1 MNMSDYNICWD
12 SQGKSSA
19 DSMPVGGH
27 DVGCN
32 VWVQDDQICIFLS
45 QSGSFDENGTM
56 LKLGRVRIWLQNKRI
71 FQKNFRQIL
80 ELENGGIRIEAGEDG
95 EKVSFLIWVDVTNG
109 NVHIDFDAKKEQKVF
124 LSFDCWRYREREVLP
139 EERGQCRN
147 LSTVLEDPLE
157 ETVTTYPDCVMAE
170 KNGLWFWHDNRKE
183 RLIYDRLIKQQGL
196 EAVKNA
202 FPNWLKGRI
211 TGGYLGGKHL
221 CFQETIMGEMEG
233 IDQKEY
239 HYMIPPV
246 SNTEIMIALETDQFL
261 SVEDWKREVCSHQKS
276 GCSLRQ
282 NQKWWRN
289 YFSKSFILIDK
300 KNKNSPEWKIG
311 RNYQLF
317 RYMLGCNYYGKWP
330 TKFNGGLFTFVE
342 GYTPDYRNWSGSD
355 FTAQNQRLA
364 YWPALKCG
372 DFEAMRTQLDFY
384 NHILMAGKARAEHYW
399 GHKGAYFP
407 EQISCFGTSIGA
419 EYKWNRRRGIPA
431 GEDDSPWVRMHYS
444 TALEFSLMMLA
455 YGDFSGEDVSE
466 YIDFIDNVV
475 RFYFEHYGRDD
486 ENRLYIFPSTALETY
501 KQDANAEERERY
513 GVANPMD
520 AVAGIRCVLGRLIAC
535 LEKKGLDAQQY
546 KSWLALC
553 PELPRGEENGKEVFM
568 PAQKYNPVPFNCEL
582 PQLYS
587 VFPFGYEGLSQEDID
602 TGRNT
607 YNSPSI
613 NKEQKLLISW
623 HQNGI
628 FAAKL
633 KMKEEAHRILNFKLG
648 DADKKFP
655 AFWGPG
661 HDWTPDHNWGGS
673 GMIGLQE
680 MLLQVNGDG
689 YEVLPCWDRNIDVH
703 FRLFLPAGKVVE
715 CRLEDG
721 EVSIREECYGK
732 KESRQDQGK
741 S

>member
-1 MNMSDYNICWD
+1 MSMSDYNICWD

-32 VWVQDDQICIFLS
+32 VWVQDDQICIYLS

-56 LKLGRVRIWLQNKRI
+56 LKIGRVRIWPKNKEI
-71 FQKNFRQIL
+71 LQKNFQQTL
-80 ELENGGIRIEAGEDG
+80 ELESGQVRIEAGEDG
-95 EKVSFLIWVDVTNG
+95 EKVSFLIWADVTNG
-109 NVHIDFDAKKEQKVF
+109 NVHISFDAEKDEG
-124 LSFDCWRYREREVLP
+124 LSLSYDCWRYREREIPP

-147 LSTVLEDPLE
+147 LSTVLEEPLE
-157 ETVTTYPDCVMAE
+157 GVIVTYPDDVVSE
-170 KNGLWFWHDNRKE
+170 KNGLWFWHSNREEKLVYDC
-183 RLIYDRLIKQQGL
+183 LIRQQGL
-196 EAVKNA
+196 ETVKSA

-211 TGGYLGGKHL
+211 TGGYLGGEGL
-221 CFQETIMGEMEG
+221 CFQEAVRGEMEG
-233 IDQKEY
+233 TDQIEY
-239 HYMIPPV
+239 HYRISPAR
-246 SNTEIMIALETDQFL
+246 STEILIALETGQYP
-261 SVEDWKREVCSHQKS
+261 SVEDWKQEVCSHRRS
-276 GCSLRQ
+276 GHSLMQ
-282 NQKWWRN
+282 NQDWWKD
-289 YFSKSFILIDK
+289 YFSKSFIFIDEK
-300 KNKNSPEWKIG
+300 HKNSPEWKIG

-330 TKFNGGLFTFVE
+330 TKFNGGLFTFAE

-355 FTAQNQRLA
+355 FTAQNQRLV

-372 DFEAMRTQLDFY
+372 DFEAMKPQLDFY
-384 NHILMAGKARAEHYW
+384 NNILSAGKARAAHYW
-399 GHKGAYFP
+399 SHEGAYFP

-419 EYKWNRRRGIPA
+419 EYKWNRREGVPA

-444 TALEFSLMMLA
+444 TALEFALMMLA
-455 YGDFSGEDVSE
+455 YEDFSGEDISGYLE
-466 YIDFIDNVV
+466 FIDNVV

-486 ENRLYIFPSTALETY
+486 DGRLYIFPSTALETY
-501 KQDANAEERERY
+501 KQDAYAEDGEEY

-520 AVAGIRCVLGRLIAC
+520 VVSGIRCVLKRLIAY

-546 KSWLALC
+546 RDWLAEC
-553 PELPRGEENGKEVFM
+553 PELPKGEENGKEVFL
-568 PAQKYNPVPFNCEL
+568 PAQRYNPVPFNCEL

-587 VFPFGYEGLSQEDID
+587 VFPFGYEGLLEGDIKI
-602 TGRNT
+602 GRNT

-613 NKEQKLLISW
+613 NEEQKLLISW

-628 FAAKL
+628 FAARL
-633 KMKEEAHRILNFKLG
+633 KMKEEAHRILSFKLG

-680 MLLQVNGDG
+680 MLLQVKENG
-689 YEVLPCWDRNIDVH
+689 YEILPCWDRNIDVY
-703 FRLFLPAGKVVE
+703 FRLFLPERRVVE
-715 CRLEDG
+715 CRLENG
-721 EVSIREECYGK
+721 KVSVREE
-732 KESRQDQGK
+732 RI
-741 S
+741 